1 MGKKSQI
8 NESAASYKKQAA
20 MTEISL
26 KKIIIA
32 EYYGF
37 CMGVEKAILT
47 TREAMHHYKKVTILN
62 EIVHNDAV
70 VNEFSRAGV
79 GRSTSIEKIKD
90 GTVII
95 SAHGASPEI
104 FRKAKLQGLKIV
116 DATCP
121 LVIRI
126 HKIVKKL
133 AEDGYFIIHFG
144 DPEHDETVGIVGHA
158 PERMIVIHNRAAL
171 DTIKID
177 SEKIALTAQTTARV
191 SDFEE
196 IEKAVREKYPQ
207 VKVFNTICNATTQRQ
222 AAIMQLAPKVDLMLV
237 VGSKTSANSKR
248 LVQIS
253 EAVCGRS
260 FLIDSAD
267 DILPEWLMPK
277 GKSVETIGLTAGA
290 STPDFL
296 IDGAI
301 DKLKSLAGHKVE
313 IVYSKKR
320 KRSNKLLLQNDTV

>member
-1 MGKKSQI
+1 MGKKNQI
-8 NESAASYKKQAA
+8 GESAVPYKEQTA
-20 MTEISL
+20 MKAIDL

-47 TREAMHHYKKVTILN
+47 TREAMRRYEKVTILN

-70 VNEFSRAGV
+70 VDEFARAGV
-79 GRSTSIEKIKD
+79 GQSTSIESIKD

-104 FRKAKLQGLKIV
+104 FRKAKQQGLEIV

-144 DPEHDETVGIVGHA
+144 DPEHDETIGIVGHA
-158 PERMIVIHNRAAL
+158 PEKMFVIHNRADL
-171 DTIKID
+171 DKLKIN

-196 IEKAVREKYPQ
+196 IEKGVRKKYPQ
-207 VKVFNTICNATTQRQ
+207 VKVFNTICNATSQRQ
-222 AAIMQLAPKVDLMLV
+222 AAIMKLAPQVDLMLV

-253 EAVCGRS
+253 KAICGRS
-260 FLIDSAD
+260 YLIDSAD
-267 DILPEWLMPK
+267 DILPAWLTRQDKM
-277 GKSVETIGLTAGA
+277 VETIGLTAGA

-301 DKLKSLAGHKVE
+301 GKLKSLTEHKVE
-313 IVYSKKR
+313 IVYSKQR
-320 KRSNKLLLQNDTV
+320 KRRNKLLLQNDPI

>member
-1 MGKKSQI
+1 M
-8 NESAASYKKQAA
+8 ASVN
-20 MTEISL
+20 L

-47 TREAMHHYKKVTILN
+47 TREAMRRNGRVTILN

-70 VNEFSRAGV
+70 VEEFSRAGV
-79 GRSTSIEKIKD
+79 GQSTSIDKIKT

-95 SAHGASPEI
+95 SAHGASPDI
-104 FRKAKLQGLKIV
+104 LRKAEEQGLKIV

-144 DPEHDETVGIVGHA
+144 DPEHDETIGIVGHA
-158 PERMIVIHNRAAL
+158 PEKMTVIHDRAAL
-171 DTIKID
+171 NALKI
-177 SEKIALTAQTTARV
+177 SNGKLALTSQTTARV
-191 SDFEE
+191 SDFNE
-196 IEKAVREKYPQ
+196 IEKAVRKKYPQ
-207 VKVFNTICNATTQRQ
+207 VKVFNTICNATCQRQ
-222 AAIMQLAPKVDLMLV
+222 AAIMQLAPRVDMMLV

-253 EAVCGRS
+253 EAICGRS
-260 FLIDSAD
+260 YLIDSAD
-267 DILPEWLMPK
+267 DIRLEWLTPDDK
-277 GKSVETIGLTAGA
+277 IIEKIGLTAGA

-296 IDGAI
+296 IEGAI
-301 DKLKSLAGHKVE
+301 EKLKSLAGHNVK
-313 IVYSKKR
+313 IVYSRKR
-320 KRSNKLLLQNDTV
+320 KRRNKLLIQSNSF

>member
-8 NESAASYKKQAA
+8 KDSAASYKKQMA
-20 MTEISL
+20 MTAINL

-47 TREAMHHYKKVTILN
+47 TREAKHRYKKVTILN

-70 VNEFSRAGV
+70 VNEFARAGV
-79 GRSTSIEKIKD
+79 GQSTSIEKIKD

-104 FRKAKLQGLKIV
+104 FRKAKQRGLEIV

-133 AEDGYFIIHFG
+133 AEDGYFIIHYG
-144 DPEHDETVGIVGHA
+144 DPEHDETIGIVGHA
-158 PERMIVIHNRAAL
+158 PEKMIVIHNRAAL
-171 DTIKID
+171 DTLKID
-177 SEKIALTAQTTARV
+177 SKKIALTAQTTARV

-196 IEKAVREKYPQ
+196 IEKAVRKKYPQ

-222 AAIMQLAPKVDLMLV
+222 AAIMQLAPQVDLMLV

-253 EAVCGRS
+253 EAICGRS
-260 FLIDSAD
+260 YLIDSAD
-267 DILPEWLMPK
+267 DILPEWLMPE

-320 KRSNKLLLQNDTV
+320 KRRNKLHLQNDTV

>member
-1 MGKKSQI
+1 
-8 NESAASYKKQAA
+8 
-20 MTEISL
+20 MTAVNL

-37 CMGVEKAILT
+37 CMGVEKAILI
-47 TREAMHHYKKVTILN
+47 TRETMHQYKKVTILN

-70 VNEFSRAGV
+70 VREFACAGV
-79 GRSTSIEKIKD
+79 GQSTTIEKIKD

-95 SAHGASPEI
+95 SAHGASPDI
-104 FRKAKLQGLKIV
+104 FLKARKQGLKIV

-144 DPEHDETVGIVGHA
+144 DPEHDETIGIVGHA
-158 PERMIVIHNRAAL
+158 PDKMTVIHNREAL
-171 DTIKID
+171 QNLKIP
-177 SEKIALTAQTTARV
+177 EGKIALTAQTTARI
-191 SDFEE
+191 SDFQE
-196 IEKAVREKYPQ
+196 IEKSVKKKYPQ
-207 VKVFNTICNATTQRQ
+207 VKVFNTICNATGQRQ
-222 AAIMQLAPKVDLMLV
+222 AAIMQLAPQVDLMLV

-253 EAVCGRS
+253 ETLCRRS
-260 FLIDSAD
+260 YLIDSAD
-267 DILPEWLMPK
+267 DILREWLTPNDK
-277 GKSVETIGLTAGA
+277 IIETIGLTAGA

-301 DKLKSLAGHKVE
+301 DRLKALAEHKVE

-320 KRSNKLLLQNDTV
+320 KRRNKLFLQNVDV

>member
-1 MGKKSQI
+1 MGSI
-8 NESAASYKKQAA
+8 N
-20 MTEISL
+20 L

-47 TREAMHHYKKVTILN
+47 TRKAMRRNEKVTILN

-70 VNEFSRAGV
+70 VDEFSRAGV
-79 GRSTSIEKIKD
+79 GQSTSIDKINT

-95 SAHGASPEI
+95 SAHGASPDI
-104 FRKAKLQGLKIV
+104 FRKAEERDLKIV

-144 DPEHDETVGIVGHA
+144 DPEHDETIGIVGHA
-158 PERMIVIHNRAAL
+158 PEKMTVIYNHDAL
-171 DTIKID
+171 DTLEL
-177 SEKIALTAQTTARV
+177 SGEKLALTSQTTARV

-196 IEKAVREKYPQ
+196 IEKAVRSKYPQ
-207 VKVFNTICNATTQRQ
+207 VEVFNTICNATSQRQ
-222 AAIMQLAPKVDLMLV
+222 AAIMQLAPRVDLMLV

-253 EAVCGRS
+253 RAVCGRS
-260 FLIDSAD
+260 HLIDSAD
-267 DILPEWLMPK
+267 DILPEWLMCDDK
-277 GKSVETIGLTAGA
+277 IIEKIGLTAGA

-296 IDGAI
+296 INGAI
-301 DKLKSLAGHKVE
+301 EKLKSLSTKKID
-313 IVYSKKR
+313 IVYSRRR
-320 KRSNKLLLQNDTV
+320 KRRNKLLLKSSSF